1 MTEELKGSKR
11 RPTLGLAGMVVALA
25 AVVLAGWWFWSGA
38 DGSAEQE
45 ERNAFCWS
53 LVPGGEP
60 EEGGSTTECG
70 DALETAMTGR
80 PAGTRPPEKTPEHD
94 AERIRVFEKVVKAYG
109 DRAQND
115 PEAVPRE
122 IRRNMANAF
131 NFYSSDIRYV
141 IGIYGDL
148 SSDMLVTEPNDVDI
162 ERSTVEDFVRG
173 VAEDGESFGEIHGF
187 HLDLAKRDAAE
198 LGEEDFRKGTVGAE
212 LAALRVGE
220 SMGFLDAIGAQA
232 LEGRSGDRGR
242 EDWLEGYGGTGEG
255 KAEDIFSE
263 NRDGG
268 YLVNIFQE
276 RSNDLGVRF
285 PASESRGTGLH
296 PKVLEKITEG
306 YARWA

>member
-1 MTEELKGSKR
+1 MTEELKGSKW
-11 RPTLGLAGMVVALA
+11 RPTLGPAGMVVALA

-38 DGSAEQE
+38 DGSAERE

-60 EEGGSTTECG
+60 EGGGSTAECG
-70 DALETAMTGR
+70 GELETAMTGR
-80 PAGTRPPEKTPEHD
+80 PAGTRPPERTPEHG
-94 AERIRVFEKVVKAYG
+94 AERVRVFEKVVKAYG
-109 DRAQND
+109 DRVQDD

-122 IRRNMANAF
+122 TRRNMANAF

-141 IGIYGDL
+141 IGLYGNL

-162 ERSTVEDFVRG
+162 DRSMVEDFVRG
-173 VAEDGESFGEIHGF
+173 VAEDGESFGEIHRF
-187 HLDLAKRDAAE
+187 HFDLARGDVAE

-220 SMGFLDAIGAQA
+220 SMGFLDAIGAQV
-232 LEGRSGDRGR
+232 LEGRSDDGARDGWM
-242 EDWLEGYGGTGEG
+242 DGYGRAGEG
-255 KAEDIFSE
+255 KAEEVFSE

-276 RSNDLGVRF
+276 RSDALGVRF
-285 PASESRGTGLH
+285 PASESEGTGLH
-296 PKVLEKITEG
+296 PKILEKITEG
-306 YARWA
+306 YARWV

>member
-1 MTEELKGSKR
+1 MTEELKGSER
-11 RPTLGLAGMVVALA
+11 RSMLGLAGMVMALA
-25 AVVLAGWWFWSGA
+25 AAVLAGWWFWSGA
-38 DGSAEQE
+38 GGSAERE

-53 LVPGGEP
+53 LVPGGEQRG
-60 EEGGSTTECG
+60 EASMDECG

-80 PAGTRPPEKTPEHD
+80 PAGTRPPEKTPEHGV
-94 AERIRVFEKVVKAYG
+94 ERVRVFEKVVKAYG
-109 DRAQND
+109 DRVQDD
-115 PEAVPRE
+115 PEAIPRE

-141 IGIYGDL
+141 IGLYGDL
-148 SSDMLVTEPNDVDI
+148 SSDMLVTEPNDVDV

-173 VAEDGESFGEIHGF
+173 VAEDGESFGEIHRF
-187 HLDLAKRDAAE
+187 HFDLARGDVAE

-220 SMGFLDAIGAQA
+220 SMGFLDAIGAQV
-232 LEGRSGDRGR
+232 LEGGSGGRGR
-242 EDWLEGYGGTGEG
+242 EDWLEGYGRTGRG
-255 KAEDIFSE
+255 KAEEIFSE
-263 NRDGG
+263 DRDGG

-285 PASESRGTGLH
+285 PASDSRGTGLH
-296 PKVLEKITEG
+296 SKILEKIEEG